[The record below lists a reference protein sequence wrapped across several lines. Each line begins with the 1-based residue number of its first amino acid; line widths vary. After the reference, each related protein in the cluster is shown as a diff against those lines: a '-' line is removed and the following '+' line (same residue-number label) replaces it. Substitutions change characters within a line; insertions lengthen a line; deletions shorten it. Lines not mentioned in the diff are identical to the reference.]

1 MILETGMTK
10 WLGLGVVFED
20 YGTDLFPGWEKGTV
34 GYHTSDRRIFE
45 AGYAAGYTSKR
56 TTGIKRVAC
65 FTRACS
71 YLDKI
76 WYPDSLKL
84 ARRLCE
90 PSFWL
95 VELP

>member
-34 GYHTSDRRIFE
+34 GYHTGDRRIFE
-45 AGYAAGYTSKR
+45 AGYAAGYTSKELQVFS
-56 TTGIKRVAC
+56 KW
-65 FTRACS
+65 RAS
-71 YLDKI
+71 LEHAHYLDKK

-84 ARRLCE
+84 AGRLLLTIL
-90 PSFWL
+90 L
-95 VELP
+95 VS